1 MPNYS
6 YKAIDGNGENKKG
19 TIDAD
24 SPEHATNLISSRG
37 LIPLKI
43 IELRGSFKGE
53 GVSGFSA
60 LISFVK
66 PQELIIFTKQFRTMF
81 RSGVP
86 MLKLLDIL
94 ANQTDNPKLKNIID
108 TMSHDI
114 EEGSNLYEAFMK
126 HPGTFNALYCGMIK
140 AGEASGSL
148 NDVLERLIYII
159 EHEAKLKSDIKSALQ
174 YPVIVVFFLTI
185 AFFILLTQV
194 IPKFSKIFK
203 NAGLDIPLPTKIS
216 LELYTFLS
224 SHWVLILIVGTIAIT
239 ATVLFLRT
247 YRGQYL
253 KDKLFLKLP
262 VLGPLLIKAAMS
274 RFASIFSI
282 LQVSGVSGRD
292 SFGILEGTI
301 GNTAIASEFKQIN
314 DLLEE
319 GHGIA
324 KPLGETEYFT
334 PIVINMVAVGEESG
348 NLDEMLS
355 EISSHYDFEVE
366 YAVNSLS
373 EIIGPVLVVGLAFVV
388 GFFALAIFLP
398 MWDMMQVVN

>member
-1 MPNYS
+1 MSNYS
-6 YKAIDGNGENKKG
+6 YKALDGNGENKKG

-24 SPEHATNLISSRG
+24 SPEHATNLLSTRG

-43 IELRGSFKGE
+43 TELRGSSKDE
-53 GVSGFSA
+53 GVGGFAA
-60 LISFVK
+60 LISSVK
-66 PQELIIFTKQFRTMF
+66 HQELIIFTKQFRTMF

-86 MLKLLDIL
+86 MLKLLDVL
-94 ANQTDNPKLKNIID
+94 AKQTENPKLNNVI
-108 TMSHDI
+108 TSMSQDI
-114 EEGSNLYEAFMK
+114 EEGASLYEAFLK
-126 HPGTFNALYCGMIK
+126 HPKIFNALYCGMIK

-159 EHEAKLKSDIKSALQ
+159 EHESKIKSDIKSALQ

-203 NAGLDIPLPTKIS
+203 SAGLEIPLPTKIS
-216 LELYTFLS
+216 LELYNFLS
-224 SHWVLILIVGTIAIT
+224 GNWIIIICTSIIVIT
-239 ATVLFLRT
+239 AAIFYLKT

-262 VLGPLLIKAAMS
+262 VLGPLLVKAAMS

-314 DLLEE
+314 EQLEE

-324 KPLGETEYFT
+324 KPLGNAEYFT
-334 PIVINMVAVGEESG
+334 PIVINMVAIGEESG